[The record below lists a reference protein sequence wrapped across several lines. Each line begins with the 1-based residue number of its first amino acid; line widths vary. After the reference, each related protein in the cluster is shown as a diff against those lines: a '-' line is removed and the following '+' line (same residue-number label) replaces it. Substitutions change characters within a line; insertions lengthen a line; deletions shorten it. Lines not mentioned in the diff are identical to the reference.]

1 MCAAPHLLRVENAR
15 KKGYQTL
22 NYGYIQ
28 TECRLVACFTF
39 HSSNIKQ
46 IKDDLSISGVK
57 TCILSVKRFEN
68 QGRHSKYTPNTRTLT
83 QQPIFY
89 TYTSAHT
96 IHNSPAIKMRNAENY
111 VRIRFHLERKSHFMN
126 ATSRF
131 FFVAHPATEPSS
143 SSDYLLMHADQHL
156 LHMVLHLCCEISRTL
171 LAHKSRL

>member
-96 IHNSPAIKMRNAENY
+96 IYNSPAIKMRNAENY

-131 FFVAHPATEPSS
+131 FLLPTQQQNPVAAPTI
-143 SSDYLLMHADQHL
+143 YLCMQINIYCTWFYICAVKYHA
-156 LHMVLHLCCEISRTL
+156 RY
-171 LAHKSRL
+171 

>member
-68 QGRHSKYTPNTRTLT
+68 QGRHSKYTPNTRTHSPNSQFSTLIH
-83 QQPIFY
+83 Q
-89 TYTSAHT
+89 HT
-96 IHNSPAIKMRNAENY
+96 PFTILRPSKCAMLKIMCEFVFIWKGNHILWMLHH
-111 VRIRFHLERKSHFMN
+111 V
-126 ATSRF
+126 

-143 SSDYLLMHADQHL
+143 CSDYLLMHADQHL